1 MLVEKKKLPQH
12 FVLQESVR
20 RLLPFRQGE
29 QELYVPMGSLPL
41 YQWHAVLLDFD
52 ELLHCLPTSQ
62 DNGVQ

>member
-29 QELYVPMGSLPL
+29 QELYVPMGSLP
-41 YQWHAVLLDFD
+41 
-52 ELLHCLPTSQ
+52 
-62 DNGVQ
+62 